1 MSQLCVYTLLPL
13 LSPVLDL
20 VFQRFAVIF
29 KKAKQTKRKSD
40 QVMCLI
46 PQGLLTILRIKS
58 TGPRMTWPLRP
69 PPTLSPTQPAACL
82 LGAMALPAQLMHSE
96 KGHGCSGDPAILSS
110 DGSMI
115 WRARAML
122 GLLSVL
128 KLTAGGQ
135 QCETWNSGLRVISF
149 IHSLIH
155 SSVLNQPLVGAKH
168 LEYNS

>member
-1 MSQLCVYTLLPL
+1 MSQSCVYTLLPL

-20 VFQRFAVIF
+20 VFQRFAAIF

-46 PQGLLTILRIKS
+46 PQGLLTIRRIKS
-58 TGPRMTWPLRP
+58 TGPGMTWPLHP
-69 PPTLSPTQPAACL
+69 PPTLSSTQPAACL
-82 LGAMALPAQLMHSE
+82 LRAMAQPAQLMHSE

-122 GLLSVL
+122 GLCVL

-135 QCETWNSGLRVISF
+135 QHGTWNSGLSAISF
-149 IHSLIH
+149 IHSFIH
-155 SSVLNQPLVGAKH
+155 R
-168 LEYNS
+168 Y